1 MSTVKVSEKK
11 KQTVE
16 KLKKDLTSYPI
27 IGLVKIDNI
36 DASVVQRMRKDLRN
50 DAKIVM
56 AKNSLM
62 RIAVSDLKKK
72 VPGIEQILDYIVG
85 SCAFLLT
92 STNPKWI
99 PWFFSRIKFI

>member
-56 AKNSLM
+56 AS
-62 RIAVSDLKKK
+62 S
-72 VPGIEQILDYIVG
+72 PQTF
-85 SCAFLLT
+85 C
-92 STNPKWI
+92 
-99 PWFFSRIKFI
+99 FS